1 MQNIVNSQ
9 KLDGRMVWECGYQ
22 PETAR
27 VWSVRPS
34 PIPEQRDSMLCVSL
48 PAAVA
53 TELGNELFMAA
64 AAVGHTMS
72 SMVEQVASTQGT
84 DSARNMV

>member
-1 MQNIVNSQ
+1 
-9 KLDGRMVWECGYQ
+9 
-22 PETAR
+22 
-27 VWSVRPS
+27 
-34 PIPEQRDSMLCVSL
+34 MLCVSL

-53 TELGNELFMAA
+53 TDLGNELFMAA

-84 DSARNMV
+84 DSARNMVQPRCTWEEVQRSLGMSMCGRKCSVAWE